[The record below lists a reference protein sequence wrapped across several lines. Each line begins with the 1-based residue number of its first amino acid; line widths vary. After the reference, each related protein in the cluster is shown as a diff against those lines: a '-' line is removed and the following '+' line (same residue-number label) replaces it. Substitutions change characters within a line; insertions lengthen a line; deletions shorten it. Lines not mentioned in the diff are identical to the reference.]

1 MRRTQLYLDDDL
13 WTLLHAL
20 ARRSNTTISDL
31 VRSAVRTQYAT
42 AGRKEAFEKVIGI
55 WKDRSDIGD
64 DYVRKLRRGSR
75 IDKFSR

>member
-31 VRSAVRTQYAT
+31 VRSAVRKQYAT

-64 DYVRKLRRGSR
+64 DYVRQLRRGSR